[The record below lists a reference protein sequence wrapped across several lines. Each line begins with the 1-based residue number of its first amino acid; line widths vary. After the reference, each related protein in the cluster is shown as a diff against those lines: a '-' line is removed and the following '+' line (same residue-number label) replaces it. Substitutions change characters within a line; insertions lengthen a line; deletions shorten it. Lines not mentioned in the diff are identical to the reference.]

1 MVMRK
6 MGCYWGWLIFHTVL
20 MTIWWWL
27 FPAVNLR
34 LNLYVV
40 FDGFW
45 HMWGT
50 IVVDLCGPGHGHMT
64 SAESPRSRV
73 SSRAISHP
81 ERMEAR
87 NGWLVTMCDGQYFFR
102 SYEEHWRSRV
112 MKNNGIW
119 MECIYIYMGY
129 DSGRLIRCWCN
140 PKPLDFHMVL
150 ILGYRGVQGCNM
162 I

>member
-87 NGWLVTMCDGQYFFR
+87 NGWLVTMCDGQYFR

-119 MECIYIYMGY
+119 MECIYIYGVWLREIDKMLMQPQTIGFSHGI
-129 DSGRLIRCWCN
+129 D
-140 PKPLDFHMVL
+140 
-150 ILGYRGVQGCNM
+150 LGISWGTGM
-162 I
+162 

>member
-1 MVMRK
+1 MMLVYQRVSPWRIWERHIYHKPWVNGMVMRK

-87 NGWLVTMCDGQYFFR
+87 NGWLVTMCDGQYFR

-119 MECIYIYMGY
+119 MECIYIWDMTPG
-129 DSGRLIRCWCN
+129 DW
-140 PKPLDFHMVL
+140 
-150 ILGYRGVQGCNM
+150 
-162 I
+162 